1 MALNIRIKAFH
12 FCIAALGL
20 VVFIALTSKDSLLPK
35 TTTPAA
41 FKELKEKGFGDPFRF
56 DTSGSDFETSID
68 VNSSVQNIKDNSYSQ
83 RISLISRRENVNIL
97 SSLEDKNKSLS
108 CSSTT
113 FVKCDKPTRNAI
125 PTNTSYGI
133 AMLRRPGWMSI
144 PAIFDLTSC
153 QYTNC
158 YFQDTNINESTSVVI
173 IYIINLVDSFKPIK
187 RWPHQLY
194 AALTWEA
201 PPYTNA
207 HLLKD
212 ENTYWNSVFNLT
224 ATYRVDADI
233 FVPYGDIQF
242 KQIPVEKRPN
252 YFEIARNKTKSVA
265 WFVSNCNTP
274 SRRDKYVEQM
284 KKIIDVDIFG
294 KCGKPCPTGDF
305 LCSPDIPV
313 QYRFYL
319 SFENSFCKDYITEK
333 FFKLYTQNTLIVPV
347 VRGGFD
353 YNKYLPNNTFINTAG
368 FRSARDLA
376 LYLKQL
382 SDDPVAYSKYLENKH
397 MYDFQKGYNLGCQT
411 CTFLNTKKHEGRIDD
426 LKKWMTDDICHPPTD
441 L

>member
-20 VVFIALTSKDSLLPK
+20 VVFIALTSKDSLLLK
-35 TTTPAA
+35 IKTPAA
-41 FKELKEKGFGDPFRF
+41 FKQLKEKLFRDPFRF

-83 RISLISRRENVNIL
+83 RISLISRRENVNIP
-97 SSLEDKNKSLS
+97 SSLKDKNKSLS

-113 FVKCDKPTRNAI
+113 FVKCDKPTRNII

-173 IYIINLVDSFKPIK
+173 IYIINFDDSFKPIK

-212 ENTYWNSVFNLT
+212 GNTYWNSVFNLT

-233 FVPYGDIQF
+233 YVPYGDIQF
-242 KQIPVEKRPN
+242 QPIPVEKRPN

-274 SRRDKYVEQM
+274 SRRDRYVEQM

-353 YNKYLPNNTFINTAG
+353 YNKYLPTNTFINTAD

-397 MYDFQKGYNLGCQT
+397 MYDFKKGYNLGCQT
-411 CTFLNTKKHEGRIDD
+411 CTFLNTKKLERRIHD